1 MKRILMFLCGLA
13 IALNAQIKQKDV
25 DPSVI
30 REDMQIID
38 VRTPAEWKETGTIKN
53 AYKVSFTKDDKKTPN
68 PNFFKEVKATKIDL
82 NKPVY
87 VICKSGKRGEKAAE
101 ALEKNGVKDVTN
113 LKGGMDKLIADG
125 YKTEK

>member
-1 MKRILMFLCGLA
+1 MKKALIFLCGLA

-30 REDMQIID
+30 KEDMQIID
-38 VRTPAEWKETGTIKN
+38 VRTPAEWQETGTIKN
-53 AYKVSFTKDDKKTPN
+53 VYKVSFTKDDKKTPN
-68 PNFFKEVKATKIDL
+68 PNFFEELKATKIDL

-87 VICKSGKRGEKAAE
+87 VICKSGKRGEKAADV
-101 ALEKNGVKDVTN
+101 LDKKGVKDVTN